1 LPESLHYRVEALG
14 KQHSRSEFS
23 CGVEPL
29 DRYLR
34 EQAGQDAR
42 KRVAAPFV
50 LCQGKSNAV
59 LGYYTLSALSVDVG
73 AWPED
78 LARKLP
84 KYPFVPATLLGRLG
98 VDMRLRGKGA
108 GEHLLMDALRRALAA
123 SREVASVAV
132 VVDAKDDTA
141 LSFYGRY
148 GFITFPDQPNRLFLP
163 MVVVEQLFGESR
175 ADRSC

>member
-1 LPESLHYRVEALG
+1 MPEDPKQTDYRVEALA
-14 KQHSRSEFS
+14 KRHDRSGFS

-50 LCQGKSNAV
+50 LCEGQSNV
-59 LGYYTLSALSVDVG
+59 VRGYYTLSALSIDVG

-78 LARKLP
+78 VVRKLP
-84 KYPFVPATLLGRLG
+84 RYPVVPATLLGRLAI
-98 VDMRLRGKGA
+98 DKSLRGKGM
-108 GEHLLMDALRRALAA
+108 GEHLLMNALHRALVT

-132 VVDAKDDTA
+132 IVDAKDDNA
-141 LSFYGRY
+141 VAFYRRY
-148 GFITFPDQPNRLFLP
+148 EFIPFAAQANRLFLP
-163 MVVVEQLFGESR
+163 MGTIEQLFP
-175 ADRSC
+175 

>member
-1 LPESLHYRVEALG
+1 MPQNSQRTEYRVEPVG
-14 KQHSRSEFS
+14 KQHDRSTFS

-50 LCQGKSNAV
+50 LCASKSSAI

-78 LARKLP
+78 VAKKLP
-84 KYPFVPATLLGRLG
+84 KYPLAPATLIGRLA
-98 VDMRLRGKGA
+98 VDARLRGKGA
-108 GEHLLMDALRRALAA
+108 AEHLLMDALRRAVDA

-132 VVDAKDDTA
+132 VVDAKDDVSV
-141 LSFYGRY
+141 SFYERY
-148 GFITFPDQPNRLFLP
+148 GFISFADQRRRLFLP
-163 MVVVEQLFGESR
+163 MAVIAQMFG
-175 ADRSC
+175 